1 VNLFVANLLL
11 ALVWG
16 AMTGSFTLTNLL
28 FGFVLGY
35 LVLLAAGRILGPS
48 RYHSRILKVFAFLG
62 FYLVEVIMANLRVA
76 YDVVTPAF
84 RTRPGIIAVPLE
96 AKTDLEITL
105 LANLVTMTPGTLSI
119 DVSADRKTLYVHAM
133 FVDDPDVFRDELKRG
148 LERRVL
154 EILR

>member
-1 VNLFVANLLL
+1 VNLFVANMLL
-11 ALVWG
+11 ALTWG

-28 FGFVLGY
+28 FGFFLGY
-35 LVLLAAGRILGPS
+35 IVLLAASRVVGPS
-48 RYHSRILKVFAFLG
+48 RYHGRIIRVVGFLG
-62 FYLVEVIMANLRVA
+62 FYLVEVVKANLRVA

-84 RTRPGIIAVPLE
+84 RTRPGIIAIPLE

-119 DVSADRKTLYVHAM
+119 DVSADRKVLYVHAM
-133 FVDDPDVFRDELKRG
+133 FVDDPDAFREELKQG